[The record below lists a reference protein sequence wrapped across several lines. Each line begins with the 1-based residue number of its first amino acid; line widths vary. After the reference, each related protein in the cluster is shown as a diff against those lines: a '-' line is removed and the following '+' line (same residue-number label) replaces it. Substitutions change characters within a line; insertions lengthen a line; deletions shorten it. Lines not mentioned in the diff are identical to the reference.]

1 MKVVYHPSY
10 CQIYAED
17 PAAAPGR
24 IEAIRDAIESA
35 WDFVEPDPAREADLL
50 LVHTRAHLQY
60 VKKDRIL
67 YETATLAAGGA
78 ILAARI
84 ALSGEP
90 AFGLIRPP
98 GHHASPGDCWGFC
111 YFNNVAVS
119 LAALF
124 AEGAVPDACILDFDL
139 HFGDGTVNCFS
150 GDSRILYL
158 HPEAPTAQEFVETAR
173 RSLAAAGPKGILAV
187 SAGFDRGRSDW
198 GNLLGE
204 EDYRALGAL
213 LKEYAQEHCGGRRY
227 ALLEG
232 GYHHGVLGRHVRAF
246 LQGFEN

>member
-1 MKVVYHPSY
+1 MKVVYHSSF
-10 CQIYAED
+10 CQTYAED

-24 IEAIRDAIESA
+24 SESIRDAIEGI
-35 WDFVEPDPAREADLL
+35 WEFVEPEPALEADLL
-50 LVHTRAHLQY
+50 LVHTKGHVQY
-60 VKKDRIL
+60 VRKDRIL
-67 YETATLAAGGA
+67 YETAALAAGGA
-78 ILAARI
+78 IQAARI

-119 LAALF
+119 LAVLF
-124 AEGAVPDACILDFDL
+124 GQGAVRDACILDFDL

-150 GDSRILYL
+150 GDSRVLYL
-158 HPEAPTAQEFVETAR
+158 HPEASTAREFLETAGR
-173 RSLAAAGPKGILAV
+173 ALAGAGPRGILAV

-213 LKEYAQEHCGGRRY
+213 LKEYALAHCEGRRY

-232 GYHHGVLGRHVRAF
+232 GYNHGVLGRHVRSF
-246 LQGFEN
+246 LEGFGD